1 MNKNYDNR
9 KFVVGGLFGTIL
21 IIFLIRLF
29 SIQVIDDSYKTSS
42 ENNVLRKEVDY
53 PSRGLVYD
61 RNDNLIV
68 YNEAAYDLMITPNQL
83 KEIDT
88 NLLCTILNVDTINL
102 IKRFNK
108 AKNYSSYK
116 ASVFMKQISV
126 ETYAKLQEHL
136 YLFPGFYARPRTLR
150 KYPINAASHILGY
163 VGEVS
168 RKTVKRYP
176 YYGEGDYIGI
186 SGIEKAY
193 EEHLRGKKG
202 LKFKLKDVHNNIKGS
217 LENGNFDKPSIAGTN
232 LTSTVDIQLQ
242 KYGEL
247 LMQNKRGSVVA
258 LEPSTGEILCLIS
271 SPNYNPNELVGRKRN
286 KNYVQLNN
294 DSIEK
299 PLFNRASLAQ
309 YPPGSTFKLINAL
322 IGLQENTLN
331 SNTTYSCNDGFIYGE
346 EKRKMKCHP
355 HRSPL
360 NLKESIAT
368 SCNAYYCN
376 VYKEI
381 IEKYPNTNDGYNNW
395 RNHVMSFGLGN
406 WLNNDL
412 PTGQKG
418 HVPSVSYYDNIYGK
432 RRWKA
437 LTNLSLSSGQDALL
451 STPIQ
456 MANMTAAIANRGFYY
471 TPHIVKEIENDSIDQ
486 RFKIKRNTTI
496 DKKHFETI
504 ILGMKDVVED
514 TELGT
519 SNSAK
524 LDDIVICGKTGTAQN
539 PHGEDHSIF
548 IAFAPMDNPKIAIA
562 VYVENGGWG
571 STWAVPIAS
580 LLIEEYL
587 TDSIS
592 RPQLE
597 EKIKVGI
604 IEY

>member
-61 RNDNLIV
+61 RNDKLIV

-102 IKRFNK
+102 IKRFKK

-168 RKTVKRYP
+168 RKTVKKHP

-193 EEHLRGKKG
+193 EEHLRGDKG

-286 KNYVQLNN
+286 KNYVQLYN

-331 SNTTYSCNDGFIYGE
+331 SNTTYSCNDGYIYGE

-368 SCNAYYCN
+368 SCNSYYCN

-418 HVPSVSYYDNIYGK
+418 HVPSVNYYDNIYGK

-437 LTNLSLSSGQDALL
+437 LTNLSLSIGQDALL

-471 TPHIVKEIENDSIDQ
+471 TPHIVKKIENDSINE

-504 ILGMKDVVED
+504 ILGMKDVIED

-519 SNSAK
+519 SNNAK

-548 IAFAPMDNPKIAIA
+548 IAFAPMDSPKIALA

>member
-1 MNKNYDNR
+1 MNNAYDNR
-9 KFVVGGLFGTIL
+9 KFVIGGLFASVL

-53 PSRGLVYD
+53 PSRGLIFD
-61 RNDNLIV
+61 RNNTLIV

-83 KEIDT
+83 TELDT
-88 NLLCTILNVDTINL
+88 TLLCTILKIDSL
-102 IKRFNK
+102 DLLKRINK
-108 AKNYSSYK
+108 AKNYSNYK

-126 ETYAKLQEHL
+126 ETYANLQEHL

-150 KYPINAASHILGY
+150 KYPINAASHIVGY

-168 RKTVKRYP
+168 KKTIKKFP

-193 EEHLRGKKG
+193 ENYLRGEKG
-202 LKFKLKDVHNNIKGS
+202 LKFKLKDVHNNVKGS
-217 LENGNFDKPSIAGTN
+217 LENGNFDKPSVAGTN
-232 LTSTVDIQLQ
+232 LTSTIDIYLQ
-242 KYGEL
+242 KYGET
-247 LMQNKRGSVVA
+247 LMKNKRGSIVA
-258 LEPSTGEILCLIS
+258 IEPSTGEILCLVS

-286 KNYVQLNN
+286 KNYLKLNN
-294 DSIEK
+294 DTLEK

-322 IGLQENTLN
+322 IGLQEKTL
-331 SNTTYSCNDGFIYGE
+331 SPQTLFSCNNGFVYGD
-346 EKRKMKCHP
+346 EKRTMKCHP

-360 NLKESIAT
+360 NLTESIAT

-376 VYKEI
+376 VYKDI
-381 IEKYPNTNDGYNNW
+381 IEKYPNTYDGYKNW

-418 HVPSVSYYDNIYGK
+418 HIPSESYYDNIYGK
-432 RRWKA
+432 KRWKA
-437 LTNLSLSSGQDALL
+437 LTNLSLSIGQDALL
-451 STPIQ
+451 ATPIQ

-471 TPHIVKEIENDSIDQ
+471 TPHIIKKIENDSIDQ
-486 RFKIKRNTTI
+486 RFKIRRTTTI
-496 DKKHFETI
+496 DKKYFETI

-524 LDDIVICGKTGTAQN
+524 IDGIVICGKTGTAQN

-548 IAFAPMDNPKIAIA
+548 IAFAPMENPKIALA

-580 LLIEEYL
+580 LMIEQYL
-587 TDSIS
+587 TGNIS
-592 RPQLE
+592 RTLLE
-597 EKIKVGI
+597 ENIKVGVI
-604 IEY
+604 KY

>member
-1 MNKNYDNR
+1 MNKHYDNR

-42 ENNVLRKEVDY
+42 ENNVLRKEIDY

-61 RNDNLIV
+61 RNDKLIV

-168 RKTVKRYP
+168 RKTVKKYP

-331 SNTTYSCNDGFIYGE
+331 SNTTYNCNNGFIYGE

-437 LTNLSLSSGQDALL
+437 LTNLSLSIGQDALL

-471 TPHIVKEIENDSIDQ
+471 TPHIVKKIENDSIDQ

>member
-1 MNKNYDNR
+1 MNHAYDNR
-9 KFVVGGLFGTIL
+9 KFVIGGLFATVL

-53 PSRGLVYD
+53 PSRGLVFD
-61 RNDNLIV
+61 RNNTLIV

-83 KEIDT
+83 KELDT
-88 NLLCTILNVDTINL
+88 TLLCTILKMDTLDLLNRI
-102 IKRFNK
+102 NK
-108 AKNYSSYK
+108 AKNYSNYK

-126 ETYAKLQEHL
+126 ETYANLQEHL

-150 KYPINAASHILGY
+150 KYPINAASHIVGY

-168 RKTVKRYP
+168 KKTVKKFP

-193 EEHLRGKKG
+193 EDYLRGEKG
-202 LKFKLKDVHNNIKGS
+202 LKYKLKDVHNNIKGS
-217 LENGNFDKPSIAGTN
+217 LENGNFDKPSVAGTN
-232 LTSTVDIQLQ
+232 LTSTIDIYLQ
-242 KYGEL
+242 KYGEM
-247 LMQNKRGSVVA
+247 LMKNKRGSIVA
-258 LEPSTGEILCLIS
+258 IEPSTGEILCLVS

-286 KNYVQLNN
+286 KNYLRLNN
-294 DSIEK
+294 DTLEK

-322 IGLQENTLN
+322 IGLQEKTL
-331 SNTTYSCNDGFIYGE
+331 SPQTLFSCNNGFVYGD
-346 EKRKMKCHP
+346 EKRTMKCHP

-360 NLKESIAT
+360 NLTESIAT

-376 VYKEI
+376 VYKDI
-381 IEKYPNTNDGYNNW
+381 IEKYPNTYDGYNNW

-418 HVPSVSYYDNIYGK
+418 HVPSESYYDNIYGK
-432 RRWKA
+432 KRWKA
-437 LTNLSLSSGQDALL
+437 LTNLSLSIGQDALL

-456 MANMTAAIANRGFYY
+456 MANMTAAIANRGYYY
-471 TPHIVKEIENDSIDQ
+471 TPHIVKEIENDSIDL
-486 RFKIKRNTTI
+486 RFKTKRLTTI
-496 DKKHFETI
+496 DQKHFETI

-519 SNSAK
+519 SNNAK
-524 LDDIVICGKTGTAQN
+524 IDGIVICGKTGTAQN

-548 IAFAPMDNPKIAIA
+548 IAFAPMENPKIALA

-580 LLIEEYL
+580 LMIEQYL
-587 TDSIS
+587 TGTIS
-592 RPQLE
+592 RSLLE

>member
-1 MNKNYDNR
+1 MNHAYDNR
-9 KFVVGGLFGTIL
+9 KFVIGGLFATVL

-53 PSRGLVYD
+53 PSRGLVFD
-61 RNDNLIV
+61 RNNTLIV

-83 KEIDT
+83 KELDT
-88 NLLCTILNVDTINL
+88 TLLCTILKMDTLDLLNRI
-102 IKRFNK
+102 NK
-108 AKNYSSYK
+108 AKNYSNYK

-126 ETYAKLQEHL
+126 ETYANLQEHL

-150 KYPINAASHILGY
+150 KYPINAASHIVGY

-168 RKTVKRYP
+168 KKTVKKFP

-193 EEHLRGKKG
+193 EDYLRGEKG
-202 LKFKLKDVHNNIKGS
+202 LKYKLKDVHNNIKGS
-217 LENGNFDKPSIAGTN
+217 LENGNFDKPSVAGTN
-232 LTSTVDIQLQ
+232 LTSTIDIYLQ
-242 KYGEL
+242 KYGEM
-247 LMQNKRGSVVA
+247 LMKNKRGSIVA
-258 LEPSTGEILCLIS
+258 IEPSTGEILCLVS

-286 KNYVQLNN
+286 KNYLRLNN
-294 DSIEK
+294 DTLEK

-322 IGLQENTLN
+322 IGLQEKTL
-331 SNTTYSCNDGFIYGE
+331 SPQTLFSCNNGFVYGD
-346 EKRKMKCHP
+346 EKRTMKCHP

-360 NLKESIAT
+360 NLTESIAT

-376 VYKEI
+376 VYKDI
-381 IEKYPNTNDGYNNW
+381 IEKYPNSYDGYNNW

-418 HVPSVSYYDNIYGK
+418 HVPSESYYDNIYGK
-432 RRWKA
+432 KRWKA
-437 LTNLSLSSGQDALL
+437 LTNLSLSIGQDALL

-456 MANMTAAIANRGFYY
+456 MANMTAAIANRGYYY
-471 TPHIVKEIENDSIDQ
+471 TPHIVKEIENDSIDL
-486 RFKIKRNTTI
+486 RFKTKRLTTI
-496 DKKHFETI
+496 DQKHFETI

-519 SNSAK
+519 SNNAK
-524 LDDIVICGKTGTAQN
+524 IDGIVICGKTGTAQN

-548 IAFAPMDNPKIAIA
+548 IAFAPMENPKIALA

-580 LLIEEYL
+580 LMIEQYL
-587 TDSIS
+587 TGTIS
-592 RPQLE
+592 RSLLE

>member
-1 MNKNYDNR
+1 MNHAYDNR
-9 KFVVGGLFGTIL
+9 KFVIGGLFATVL

-53 PSRGLVYD
+53 PSRGLVFD
-61 RNDNLIV
+61 RNNTLIV

-83 KEIDT
+83 KELDT
-88 NLLCTILNVDTINL
+88 TLLCTILKMDTLDLLNRI
-102 IKRFNK
+102 NK
-108 AKNYSSYK
+108 AKNYSNYK

-126 ETYAKLQEHL
+126 ETYANLQEHL

-150 KYPINAASHILGY
+150 KYPINAASHIVGY

-168 RKTVKRYP
+168 KKTVKKFP

-193 EEHLRGKKG
+193 EDYLRGEKG
-202 LKFKLKDVHNNIKGS
+202 LKYKLKDVHNNIKGS
-217 LENGNFDKPSIAGTN
+217 LENGNFDKPSVAGTN
-232 LTSTVDIQLQ
+232 LTSTIDIYLQ
-242 KYGEL
+242 KYGEM
-247 LMQNKRGSVVA
+247 LMKNKRGSIVA
-258 LEPSTGEILCLIS
+258 IEPSTGEILCLVS

-286 KNYVQLNN
+286 KNYLRLNN
-294 DSIEK
+294 DSLEK

-322 IGLQENTLN
+322 IGLQEKTL
-331 SNTTYSCNDGFIYGE
+331 SPQTLFSCNNGFVYGD
-346 EKRKMKCHP
+346 EKRTMKCHP

-360 NLKESIAT
+360 NLTESIAT

-376 VYKEI
+376 VYKDI
-381 IEKYPNTNDGYNNW
+381 IEKYPNTYDGYNNW

-418 HVPSVSYYDNIYGK
+418 HVPSESYYDNIYGK
-432 RRWKA
+432 KRWKA
-437 LTNLSLSSGQDALL
+437 LTNLSLSIGQDALL

-456 MANMTAAIANRGFYY
+456 MANMTAAIANRGYYY
-471 TPHIVKEIENDSIDQ
+471 TPHIVKEIENDSIDL
-486 RFKIKRNTTI
+486 RFKTKRLTTI
-496 DKKHFETI
+496 DQKHFETI

-519 SNSAK
+519 SNNAK
-524 LDDIVICGKTGTAQN
+524 IDGIVICGKTGTAQN

-548 IAFAPMDNPKIAIA
+548 IAFAPMENPKIALA

-580 LLIEEYL
+580 LMIEQYL
-587 TDSIS
+587 TGTIS
-592 RPQLE
+592 RSLLE

>member
-1 MNKNYDNR
+1 MNNNYDNR

-61 RNDNLIV
+61 RNDKLIV

-168 RKTVKRYP
+168 RKTVKKYP

-437 LTNLSLSSGQDALL
+437 LTNLSLSIGQDALL

-471 TPHIVKEIENDSIDQ
+471 TPHIVKKIENDSIDQ

-548 IAFAPMDNPKIAIA
+548 IAFAPMDNPKIALA

>member
-1 MNKNYDNR
+1 MNNIYDNR
-9 KFVVGGLFGTIL
+9 MFVIGGFFATIL
-21 IIFLIRLF
+21 IIFIIRLF

-61 RNDNLIV
+61 RNNKLIV
-68 YNEAAYDLMITPNQL
+68 YNEAAYDLMITPKQL
-83 KEIDT
+83 KGIDT
-88 NLLCTILNVDTINL
+88 NLLCSILKIDSLDL
-102 IKRFNK
+102 IKRITK
-108 AKNYSSYK
+108 AKDYSSHK
-116 ASVFMKQISV
+116 ASIFMKQISV
-126 ETYAKLQEHL
+126 ETYAELQEHL

-150 KYPINAASHILGY
+150 KYPIKAAGHILGY

-168 RKTVKRYP
+168 KKTVNKYP
-176 YYGEGDYIGI
+176 YYDEGDYIGI

-193 EEHLRGKKG
+193 ENYVRGEKG

-217 LENGNFDKPSIAGTN
+217 LENGNFDKPSIAGAN
-232 LTSTVDIQLQ
+232 LTSTIDIQIQ

-247 LMQNKRGSVVA
+247 LMQNKRGSIVSI
-258 LEPSTGEILCLIS
+258 EPSTGEILSLVS
-271 SPNYNPNELVGRKRN
+271 SPNYDPNELVGRKRT
-286 KNYVQLNN
+286 KNYIKLNN
-294 DSIEK
+294 DSLNK

-309 YPPGSTFKLINAL
+309 YPPGSTFKLVNAL
-322 IGLQENTLN
+322 IGLQEKTLN
-331 SNTTYSCNDGFIYGE
+331 PNKIYSCNEGFTYGE

-381 IEKYPNTNDGYNNW
+381 IDKYPSAYEGYNVW
-395 RNHVMSFGLGN
+395 RNHVLSFGLGN

-412 PTGQKG
+412 PTGKKG
-418 HVPSVSYYDNIYGK
+418 HVPTVNFYDNMYGK
-432 RRWKA
+432 KRWKA
-437 LTNLSLSSGQDALL
+437 LTNLSLSIGQDALL

-471 TPHIVKEIENDSIDQ
+471 TPHIVKKIENDSIDK
-486 RFKIKRNTTI
+486 RFKEKRNTSI
-496 DKKHFETI
+496 DKKYFETVI
-504 ILGMKDVVED
+504 QGMRDVVED

-524 LDDIVICGKTGTAQN
+524 LENIVICGKTGTAQN

-548 IAFAPMDNPKIAIA
+548 IAFAPMDNPKIALA

-580 LLIEEYL
+580 LIIEKYL
-587 TDSIS
+587 TNTIS
-592 RPQLE
+592 RPNLE
-597 EKIKVGI
+597 EKIIDGV

>member
-1 MNKNYDNR
+1 MNNTYDNR
-9 KFVVGGLFGTIL
+9 KFVIGGLFGTIL

-61 RNDNLIV
+61 RNNELIV

-83 KEIDT
+83 EEIDT
-88 NLLCTILNVDTINL
+88 NLLCNILKIDTVNLVKRINQ
-102 IKRFNK
+102 

-126 ETYAKLQEHL
+126 ETYAKLQENL

-168 RKTVKRYP
+168 RKTVKKYP

-193 EEHLRGKKG
+193 EEYLRGQKG

-217 LENGNFDKPSIAGTN
+217 LENGNFDKPSIAGKN
-232 LTSTVDIQLQ
+232 LTSTVDIHLQ
-242 KYGEL
+242 KYGEE

-258 LEPSTGEILCLIS
+258 IEPSSGEILCLIS
-271 SPNYNPNELVGRKRN
+271 SPNYNPNQLVGRKRT
-286 KNYVQLNN
+286 KNYIQLNN

-331 SNTTYSCNDGFIYGE
+331 SRTTFSCNGGFIYGE

-376 VYKEI
+376 VYKEV
-381 IEKYPNTNDGYNNW
+381 IEKYPSTYEGYNNW
-395 RNHVMSFGLGN
+395 RDHVMSFGLGN

-418 HVPSVSYYDNIYGK
+418 HIPSTTYYDNIYGK

-437 LTNLSLSSGQDALL
+437 LTNLSLSIGQDALL

-456 MANMTAAIANRGFYY
+456 MANMTAAIANRGYYY
-471 TPHIVKEIENDSIDQ
+471 TPHIVKKIENDSIDQ
-486 RFKIKRNTTI
+486 RFKIKRRTTI

-519 SNSAK
+519 SNAAK
-524 LDDIVICGKTGTAQN
+524 LENIVICGKTGTAQN

-548 IAFAPMDNPKIAIA
+548 IAFAPMDNPKIALA

-580 LLIEEYL
+580 LLIEKFL